1 MRWVLIFCCLWIAA
15 CGRVE
20 PGADFVFITEAPH
33 NRRDPQKMSY
43 MHDIRLAHNL
53 FETLVNLDFSD
64 MTLEAA
70 GAARWEV
77 SEDGLSYTFHLR
89 PEARWSNGDPVTAH
103 DYIYAWR
110 RAMTP
115 DLATPYAD
123 LMFYV
128 RGAKAFFEFRVEQL
142 KAYARNVE
150 RGGRP
155 VNRPPPGPEGAGAGE
170 SGEGR
175 ARLVWEL
182 ALDEFD
188 RHVGL
193 RAAGDLTLV
202 VELEHPTPYFLQL
215 VAFATFMPVHAA
227 SVEANTHFDPNTGQ
241 WEVDNAYWHR
251 RDQLITNGP
260 YVLGDVKF
268 RQHTDLLASPTYWNR
283 AASRNRS
290 IRELIV
296 ESPNTAL
303 LLFERGQADFWP
315 GAPGGQFG
323 ETLLKQKHGNV
334 HTVTM
339 AGTYFYNYNCADKL
353 PDGRDNPLKD
363 ARVRCALSM
372 AIDREALTRFVTGLG
387 EPAAYSFIPPGALP
401 NYEPPVE
408 AGVRF
413 DPVAARKLLAEA
425 GYPDPSRI
433 TGLSILYAPVSI
445 HEDVAQ
451 AVAHMWQEHL
461 GVPVALEKLDPK
473 AAAQKQLDRQYVISR
488 SGWFG
493 DYPDPNT
500 WLEMRTTDAPNN
512 TTSWSNVEYDRLIRD
527 SMSELDPRKRM
538 QMLRDAETIL
548 LREQP
553 MAMLFHYV
561 FLNLYREDQITGLD
575 SNAWGRWRMEKVKV
589 NRDSNDE

>member
-1 MRWVLIFCCLWIAA
+1 MRRALIFCCLLIAA
-15 CGRVE
+15 CGRVQ
-20 PGADFVFITEAPH
+20 PPADFVFITDAPH

-43 MHDIRLAHNL
+43 MHDIRLTHNL

-64 MTLEAA
+64 MSIEPA
-70 GAARWEV
+70 GATSWDI
-77 SEDGLSYTFHLR
+77 SDDGLTYTFHLR

-103 DYIYAWR
+103 DYLYAWR

-123 LMFYV
+123 LVFYI
-128 RGAKAFFEFRVEQL
+128 RGAKAFFDFRSVQL
-142 KAYARNVE
+142 KAYAQNMARSD
-150 RGGRP
+150 
-155 VNRPPPGPEGAGAGE
+155 GAAE
-170 SGEGR
+170 PAMSDEDR
-175 ARLVWEL
+175 ARLIWDL
-182 ALDEFD
+182 ALDHFNQ
-188 RHVGL
+188 HVGL
-193 RAAGDLTLV
+193 RAPDDLTLV

-215 VAFATFMPVHAA
+215 VAFATFMPVHAK

-241 WEVDNAYWHR
+241 WEVANAYWHR

-283 AASRNRS
+283 AVMRNHS

-323 ETLLKQKHGNV
+323 ETLIKQKRGDV

-363 ARVRCALSM
+363 VRVRRALSM
-372 AIDREALTRFVTGLG
+372 AIDRQALTRFVTGLG
-387 EPAAYSFIPPGALP
+387 EPPAYTFIPPGALP
-401 NYEPPVE
+401 NYDPPVE
-408 AGVRF
+408 AGVHF

-425 GYPDPSRI
+425 GYPDPSQI
-433 TGLSILYAPVSI
+433 TGLSILFAPISI

-451 AVAHMWQEHL
+451 AIAHMWQEHL
-461 GVPVALEKLDPK
+461 GVQVALDVMDPK
-473 AAAQKQLDRQYVISR
+473 AAAQKKLDRQFSISR

-500 WLEMRTTDAPNN
+500 WLEMRVTGAPNN
-512 TTSWSNVEYDRLIRD
+512 LCNWSNARYDQLIHD
-527 SMSELDPRKRM
+527 SMNEMDPAKRTK
-538 QMLRDAETIL
+538 MLREAETIL
-548 LREQP
+548 IQEQP
-553 MAMLFHYV
+553 MALLFHYV
-561 FLNLYREDQITGLD
+561 FLNMYRSDQITGLD
-575 SNAWGRWRMEKVKV
+575 SNAWGRWRMENVKV
-589 NRDSNDE
+589 NRKPE